1 MKPILLC
8 LYFLLMVAGGLL
20 AQPNFAPPG
29 AHWFNNGTDA
39 YYHSYTDGDTV
50 ISGRTCTRIRRITH
64 QSPMSWASDFPT
76 LCTYNSGDTVF
87 VYNKLFSQ
95 FTPLYIFNVNEG
107 DTIRIPRFDVGYPT
121 LPATYFSYRVD
132 SVRIVTYDTAN
143 LKTIFTYS
151 LNEDSVMGG
160 SDPMP
165 TFGGAG
171 TLHGAYAERIGG
183 VGGGIFP
190 SCVGCAVIPE
200 DCGCIGPMRCYS
212 DPGMDIKL
220 ATPCAPPLA
229 VAPPQRQR
237 VVLYPNPAHDFLH
250 IDTEP
255 LSNISISS
263 CQGAMIYQ
271 SPQTANSGR
280 LSIDLSGFPSG
291 NYFVRITTA
300 TTSNYAQLQISH

>member
-1 MKPILLC
+1 MKPVYLIIFVLSA
-8 LYFLLMVAGGLL
+8 LYGDIA
-20 AQPNFAPPG
+20 AQTAFAPPG
-29 AHWFNNGTDA
+29 AHWYNSGTDA

-64 QSPMSWASDFPT
+64 RSPMSWASNFPT
-76 LCTYNSGDTVF
+76 ICTYNSGDTVF
-87 VYNKLFSQ
+87 VYNTLFGQ
-95 FTPLYIFNVNEG
+95 FTPLYVFNVNEG

-132 SVRIVTYDTAN
+132 SIRVVTYDSAH

-200 DCGCIGPMRCYS
+200 DCGCIGPMRCYN

-220 ATPCAPPLA
+220 VTPCAPP
-229 VAPPQRQR
+229 VDVTSPQQQQ
-237 VVLYPNPAHDFLH
+237 VVLFPNPANDILQIAGAASSTFLL
-250 IDTEP
+250 IT
-255 LSNISISS
+255 LTGQFIS
-263 CQGAMIYQ
+263 QGCNTNTINVASLPAGIY
-271 SPQTANSGR
+271 
-280 LSIDLSGFPSG
+280 LM
-291 NYFVRITTA
+291 RITTERGVSVERV
-300 TTSNYAQLQISH
+300 TVGR

>member
-1 MKPILLC
+1 MKPVYLIIFVLSA
-8 LYFLLMVAGGLL
+8 LYGDLS
-20 AQPNFAPPG
+20 AQTTFAPPG
-29 AHWFNNGTDA
+29 AHWYNSGTDA

-64 QSPMSWASDFPT
+64 RSPMSWASDFPT
-76 LCTYNSGDTVF
+76 ICTYNSGDTVF
-87 VYNKLFSQ
+87 VYNTLFGQ
-95 FTPLYIFNVNEG
+95 FTPLYVFNVNEG

-132 SVRIVTYDTAN
+132 SIRIVTYDTAH

-151 LNEDSVMGG
+151 LNEDSVIGG
-160 SDPMP
+160 SAPMP

-190 SCVGCAVIPE
+190 SCVGCAIIPE

-220 ATPCAPPLA
+220 VTPCVPPVSVPSL
-229 VAPPQRQR
+229 QQQQ
-237 VVLYPNPAHDFLH
+237 VVLYPNPANDILH

-255 LSNISISS
+255 NSNISILT
-263 CQGAMIYQ
+263 CQGTMVDK
-271 SPQTANSGR
+271 SSETASEG
-280 LSIDLSGFPSG
+280 LFSIDLSILPSG
-291 NYFVRITTA
+291 NYLVRIMTA
-300 TTSNYAQLQISH
+300 STSHYAQLQILR

>member
-1 MKPILLC
+1 MQPVYLIIFVLSV
-8 LYFLLMVAGGLL
+8 LYGDLS
-20 AQPNFAPPG
+20 AQVTFAPPG
-29 AHWFNNGTDA
+29 THWYNSGTDA

-64 QSPMSWASDFPT
+64 RSPMSWASDFPT
-76 LCTYNSGDTVF
+76 ICTYNFGDTVF
-87 VYNKLFSQ
+87 VYNTLFGQ

-107 DTIRIPRFDVGYPT
+107 DTIRIPRFNVGYPT
-121 LPATYFSYRVD
+121 LPATCFSYRVD
-132 SVRIVTYDTAN
+132 SIRIVTYDTAH

-151 LNEDSVMGG
+151 LNEDSVTGG

-190 SCVGCAVIPE
+190 SCVGCAIIPE

-220 ATPCAPPLA
+220 VTPCAPPVSVPSL
-229 VAPPQRQR
+229 RQQQ
-237 VVLYPNPAHDFLH
+237 VVLYPNPANDILH
-250 IDTEP
+250 IDGPVNTSF
-255 LSNISISS
+255 LLTTLTGQLISQVSNTNAINVASLPV
-263 CQGAMIYQ
+263 GIYV
-271 SPQTANSGR
+271 
-280 LSIDLSGFPSG
+280 L
-291 NYFVRITTA
+291 RITSESGVTVKRV
-300 TTSNYAQLQISH
+300 TVER

>member
-76 LCTYNSGDTVF
+76 ICTYNSGDTVF
-87 VYNKLFSQ
+87 VYNTLFGQ
-95 FTPLYIFNVNEG
+95 FTPLYIFNVSEG
-107 DTIRIPRFDVGYPT
+107 DTIRIPRFDVGYPP

-132 SVRIVTYDTAN
+132 SVRMITYDTAH

-160 SDPMP
+160 SDRMP
-165 TFGGAG
+165 TFGGGG

-200 DCGCIGPMRCYS
+200 DCGCIGPMRCYN

-220 ATPCAPPLA
+220 VTPCAPPVNLIENEPLDTRRA
-229 VAPPQRQR
+229 
-237 VVLYPNPAHDFLH
+237 YPNPAKGLLH
-250 IDTEP
+250 INAPARSTILLMNLQGKTVQTGCDT
-255 LSNISISS
+255 NTI
-263 CQGAMIYQ
+263 
-271 SPQTANSGR
+271 N
-280 LSIDLSGFPSG
+280 
-291 NYFVRITTA
+291 V
-300 TTSNYAQLQISH
+300 TSLPAGVYLLRVVSENEVSVERVVVER